1 MAEKDCTEI
10 GLAEKPKPAAGKE
23 IAKICIYKLRW
34 KIDEHTNLRNRAFD
48 FKEVYRA
55 GYGGIVSISN
65 SGGI

>member
-34 KIDEHTNLRNRAFD
+34 KIDEHTNLRSRAFD

-55 GYGGIVSISN
+55 GEGIVSISN